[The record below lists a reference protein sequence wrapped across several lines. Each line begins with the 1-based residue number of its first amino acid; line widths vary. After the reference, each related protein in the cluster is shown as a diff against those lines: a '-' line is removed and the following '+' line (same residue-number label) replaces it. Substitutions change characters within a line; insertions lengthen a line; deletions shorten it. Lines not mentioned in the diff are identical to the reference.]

1 MHSSNVPESPCP
13 KCGYLMDAATF
24 IGDGQVEPKVG
35 DVGFCC
41 ACGLALLYGP
51 GMIVEECPEAIQ
63 QKAAKIL
70 AAMQKARLEV
80 QMNATYWPSAKKS
93 RKKKRFD
100 AL

>member
-1 MHSSNVPESPCP
+1 
-13 KCGYLMDAATF
+13 MDAATF

-80 QMNATYWPSAKKS
+80 KFTEPRGKPRIFRAGRDS
-93 RKKKRFD
+93 D
-100 AL
+100 GG